1 MVSLGDHPSP
11 PPTPPLMPHYLSCD
25 VFLFYTCMNA
35 SGPSWAREG
44 WGGVEM
50 LESTDSHLGDDVA
63 GGKDIKSTLC
73 TLNLQVLYA
82 YYANANKFLKSKL
95 AVMLKKKCLLK
106 TKTVGD

>member
-1 MVSLGDHPSP
+1 
-11 PPTPPLMPHYLSCD
+11 
-25 VFLFYTCMNA
+25 
-35 SGPSWAREG
+35 
-44 WGGVEM
+44 M

-95 AVMLKKKCLLK
+95 AVMLKKKMPP
-106 TKTVGD
+106 